1 MSKMNATYD
10 RELGP
15 TRPFSCLSMER
26 RWSRP
31 AVQAVLIF
39 AVMQTLAAPALVRA
53 AEPAAHPVPPL
64 RTTDLFALAKASGEY
79 FKAVPDAATL
89 NMDRI
94 VAFEESPRFVY
105 LAGKTDSVLR
115 RIVLLKP
122 RTFVVEDRVQVTAA
136 GMSVKWTLYVRG
148 KPNIDGTRFS
158 AKVPGGEISAETVLP
173 KKASLQVAR
182 PIRDGGDSAIHG
194 VEITV
199 KTKGPEARLLHVIQ
213 VGWPDEVGSGPRC
226 ELAQDGDERRLT
238 VGTAAATLTLSLPAE
253 RDAAGTIA
261 IAGADGQS
269 VLKERLL
276 PSGVMPH
283 GEEGV
288 RLLRRWDTPYHGERR
303 PGWDTGRV
311 APELKKL
318 VEQEPAKRGRAVVLG
333 CGTGTN
339 AIYLASKGFDV
350 IGVDVAPSAL
360 IHAERKAREAGVRVR
375 WVVADVLALP
385 ELEPVDL
392 IFDRG
397 CYHHVRQYNAA
408 GYVQSVRRLSRPGS
422 RLLLLAGSAKET
434 RRRGPPK
441 IKEEEIRGD
450 FSELFEFEWFRDIR
464 FDSVNPDAEGPMA
477 WSVLMRCK

>member
-1 MSKMNATYD
+1 
-10 RELGP
+10 
-15 TRPFSCLSMER
+15 
-26 RWSRP
+26 
-31 AVQAVLIF
+31 
-39 AVMQTLAAPALVRA
+39 VRA
-53 AEPAAHPVPPL
+53 ADLATHAVPPL
-64 RTTDLFALAKASGEY
+64 RAADLFALAKLSEDY
-79 FKAVPDAATL
+79 FKSLPDASNL
-89 NMDRI
+89 NMDKI
-94 VAFEESPRFVY
+94 VAFEEHPQFVY
-105 LAGKTDSVLR
+105 LAGRKDHTLR

-122 RTFVVEDRVQVTAA
+122 RTFVVEDRVQVPTA
-136 GMSVKWTLYVRG
+136 GMPVRWTLLVRS
-148 KPNIDGTRFS
+148 KPNIDGRRFS
-158 AKVPGGEISAETVLP
+158 TNVPGGAISSQNLLP
-173 KKASLQVAR
+173 EKASPQTAGASQ
-182 PIRDGGDSAIHG
+182 DGGNSNENA

-199 KTKGPEARLLHVIQ
+199 KADGREARFLNVFQ
-213 VGWPDEVGSGPRC
+213 VGRPDEVGQGPRC
-226 ELAQDGDERRLT
+226 QLTGDGDDRHLA
-238 VGTAAATLTLSLPAE
+238 VSAAGQTLKLSLPAGW
-253 RDAAGTIA
+253 DAAGTIA
-261 IAGADGQS
+261 IVAADGQS
-269 VLKERLL
+269 VLRECLL

-288 RLLRRWDTPYHGERR
+288 RLLRRWDTPYRDDRR

-339 AIYLASKGFDV
+339 AIYLAGQGFDV
-350 IGVDVAPSAL
+350 TGVDVAPSAF
-360 IHAERKAREAGVRVR
+360 IHAERKAREAGVKVR

-408 GYVQSVRRLSRPGS
+408 GYVQSVRSLSRPGT
-422 RLLLLAGSAKET
+422 RLLLLAGSAKEP

-450 FSELFEFEWFRDIR
+450 FSNLFEFEWFREIR
-464 FDSVNPDAEGPMA
+464 FDSVNPDAQGPLA